1 MQLFEVLKA
10 TLAHNLFV
18 NISAVNQIDF
28 DWQLFLSNC
37 VLCSIFSNFVP
48 LCLMRLLYCS
58 SHAFFNKWIRNEQIQ
73 N

>member
-1 MQLFEVLKA
+1 MQPFEVLKA

-37 VLCSIFSNFVP
+37 VLCSIFTNFVP
-48 LCLMRLLYCS
+48 LCLMRLLYCCNCTL
-58 SHAFFNKWIRNEQIQ
+58 FNKSIRNEQIQ